1 MTEHFSLR
9 QRLAAPE
16 ITIAPGVYD
25 ALGSVLVQQAGYHVT
40 YLSGA
45 SIAYTRFGRPDIGL
59 VGMSEVADTLSAI
72 TERSSLPVIVDGDTG
87 FGNALNVMRTV
98 RLFETCG
105 AAAIQLEIRHCPS
118 AAAILQAK
126 HSYPKARWSEKSK
139 RHLMR
144 AGRQRL

>member
-59 VGMSEVADTLSAI
+59 VGMRRSQTLYRRSPKEAACRLSSMAI
-72 TERSSLPVIVDGDTG
+72 PDLATL
-87 FGNALNVMRTV
+87 
-98 RLFETCG
+98 
-105 AAAIQLEIRHCPS
+105 
-118 AAAILQAK
+118 
-126 HSYPKARWSEKSK
+126 
-139 RHLMR
+139 
-144 AGRQRL
+144 